1 MMEQKLL
8 RICKKSLSTK
18 ALTKMV
24 GGKLKYNI
32 YLITSMILLG
42 LLAFFLLISILLNL
56 NIFVFSFV
64 VAFLGGS
71 AMLLSRKSKSNS
83 LRSLY
88 DNSGQSVSID
98 KLKVK
103 HLKRIIKKDLSHQ
116 EKKTV
121 ERMISCFEKYK
132 CPEEIDWIFLIP
144 SFAVIAYDIIF
155 MKSGFLRDLQY
166 WVIYLFIYLIYV
178 IIKSVQNQKAVLL
191 RRALVEIAKRK

>member
-1 MMEQKLL
+1 MDEQELL

-18 ALTKMV
+18 ALAKMID
-24 GGKLKYNI
+24 GKLKYNI
-32 YLITSMILLG
+32 YLITSVILLG
-42 LLAFFLLISILLNL
+42 LLAFFLLVSVSLNL
-56 NIFVFSFV
+56 EFFVVSFV

-98 KLKVK
+98 ILKVK
-103 HLKRIIKKDLSHQ
+103 HLKRIIKKNLSHQ
-116 EKKTV
+116 DKKTV
-121 ERMISCFEKYK
+121 ERMISYFEKYK
-132 CPEEIDWIFLIP
+132 CPEEIDWIFLLP
-144 SFAVIAYDIIF
+144 SFAVIVYNVIF
-155 MKSGFLRDLQY
+155 MKPSFLSELQY
-166 WVIYLFIYLIYV
+166 VIAYLFIYLIYV